1 MKRDFSHAHRNI
13 IDELIQYHAAKLHA
27 LSERRARLDSIGGGH
42 LVSAGVTDSS
52 ASPDSTLLAKELIA
66 MWKGQAEIRQHFR
79 TLAEFADYIDQ
90 MLAGTQPWNP
100 AFLPPGDALAHANTK
115 RSRS

>member
-1 MKRDFSHAHRNI
+1 MKGGFSQAHLRI

-27 LSERRARLDSIGGGH
+27 LSARREHLTSPRATGPAESLDNRI
-42 LVSAGVTDSS
+42 
-52 ASPDSTLLAKELIA
+52 LAQEIIA
-66 MWKGQAEIRQHFR
+66 MWKCRDEVRKRFR
-79 TLAEFADYIDQ
+79 TIAEFADYIDQ

-100 AFLPPGDALAHANTK
+100 ALLPPGDASSHANTK